1 MREVQLPNAAWGKI
15 YLHSM
20 PGRWEGD
27 IDTFVQNLATRHV
40 ECIVCLAP
48 RREIEKKS
56 PKYHEAIV
64 SGTLPVPVLEFG
76 IPDFGIPEDADSFAS
91 LVQKICE
98 YVERGK
104 NVLIHCGGGI
114 GRTGMVAQCVL
125 LALGLSKEEAS
136 TAVKQAGSHA
146 ETRNQKRFV
155 EDFQER
161 LAGER
166 H

>member
-20 PGRWEGD
+20 PGLWEED
-27 IDTFVQNLATRHV
+27 LDTFAQDLAKRHV

-48 RREIEKKS
+48 RHEIEKMS

-64 SGTLPVPVLEFG
+64 SGSLPVPVLEFG

-91 LVQKICE
+91 LVQRICE
-98 YVERGK
+98 YVEGGK

-125 LALGLSKEEAS
+125 LALGLSKEEAA
-136 TAVKQAGSHA
+136 TTVKQAASHP
-146 ETRNQKRFV
+146 ETEDQKRFV
-155 EDFQER
+155 EAFQQR